1 MKMTREELRQQFMED
16 STEYCNYC
24 GAQRTT
30 FSCCKEVHF
39 STFAQMDAYEQEEFL
54 DWEEEN
60 Q

>member
-1 MKMTREELRQQFMED
+1 MILTREELREEFMND

-39 STFAQMDAYEQEEFL
+39 STFAQMYAYEQE
-54 DWEEEN
+54 
-60 Q
+60 